1 MPLKNFIKRFTPKWA
16 INLYHGLW
24 SYLSAVFYG
33 FPSCKLVVVGVTGTN
48 GKSTTANLIAKAL
61 EARGD
66 KVAVTST
73 VNFKIAGQE
82 RLNNLKMT
90 MPGHAFLQKFLK
102 DAVGAGCKYAVIET
116 SSEGLV
122 QNRHWGLYY
131 DVAVFTNLTP
141 EHIESHGSFENYR
154 KAKKILFNSL
164 GRRWRKKING
174 QEIPTIVV
182 ANADDEHAH
191 FYLDA
196 KSDLKATFGL
206 KDSVFPHTHLKAQD
220 VKVGFDGVKYRIGQ
234 DPVELKLKGK
244 FDVYNSLAAL
254 AAAQMLDIP
263 FQEAQRKLLEVA
275 GVPGR
280 LEVIQKEPFMVVVDY
295 APEPESLRKLYETI
309 KDWNIAGKVIHV
321 LGSTGGG
328 RDVSR
333 RPVLGEIAAKNAG
346 IVIVTNEDPYDDD
359 PQEIIHQVAD
369 GAVKAGKVIKENL
382 FRNPDRRGA
391 MAQALSYAL
400 PGDLV
405 LVTGKGSEQK
415 MAVRGGYIDWDDRQV
430 LREELSKLK

>member
-1 MPLKNFIKRFTPKWA
+1 MALKNFIKQFTPKWA

-24 SYLSAVFYG
+24 SYLSAAFYG
-33 FPSCKLVVVGVTGTN
+33 FPSCRLVVIGVTGTN

-73 VNFKIAGQE
+73 VNFKIAGQDV
-82 RLNNLKMT
+82 LNSLKMT

-102 DAVGAGCKYAVIET
+102 DAVKAGCKYAVIET

-131 DVAVFTNLTP
+131 DAAVFTNLTP
-141 EHIESHGSFENYR
+141 EHIEAHGSFENY
-154 KAKKILFNSL
+154 KTAKKILFNSL
-164 GRRWRKKING
+164 DRGWRKRLKG
-174 QEIPTIVV
+174 VEVPTLII
-182 ANADDEHAH
+182 ANTDDEHAA
-191 FYLDA
+191 FYLNA

-206 KDSVFPHTHLKAQD
+206 NDSVFPYIHLKASNVQ
-220 VKVGFDGVKYRIGQ
+220 VSFDGIKYKIGE

-244 FDVYNSLAAL
+244 FDVHNSLAAL
-254 AAAQMLDIP
+254 SVAQMLDIP
-263 FQEAQRKLLEVA
+263 FQEAQRKLLDVE

-295 APEPESLRKLYETI
+295 APEPESLRKLYETV
-309 KDWNIAGKVIHV
+309 KDWKITGKIIHV

-328 RDVSR
+328 RDIAR
-333 RPVLGEIAAKNAG
+333 RPILGEIAARNAD

-391 MAQALSYAL
+391 IARALSFAKL
-400 PGDLV
+400 GDLV

-430 LREELSKLK
+430 LREELLKL